1 MKIHELQFSPLR
13 VLYNTRADAGLR
25 EKRRTIWGD
34 LTPLQPGLER
44 ADKER
49 IPYTYGLFIHSKD
62 GKAVDSLKGGVGRLT
77 GHHSDK
83 FGQLELRTVV
93 DAFLVGAGTLRYDRT
108 IGAPN
113 ERGLMERRKAE
124 KGNIAPLNCFFS
136 ASGNIP
142 EDAAVF
148 REPEIRTVIFVT
160 EKAANRIDDLAKL
173 TPDVVVVSSA
183 SPLRETWEE
192 LWRRGVRT
200 LDFEGGPTLMGLA
213 LKERLVHELLLTHA
227 PQLLGGTG
235 STFVAID
242 EPLHGITT
250 EPAFIGLD
258 EAHHLIFERSRVVY
272 E

>member
-1 MKIHELQFSPLR
+1 MKIHELEFSPLR
-13 VLYNTRADAGLR
+13 VLHNTRADAALR
-25 EKRRTIWGD
+25 ERRRTIWGD
-34 LTPLQPGLER
+34 LTPLESGLER

-49 IPYTYGLFIHSKD
+49 IPYTYGLFIYSKD
-62 GKAVDSLKGGVGRLT
+62 GKAVDSLKGGVGRLA
-77 GHHSDK
+77 GQHSDK

-93 DAFLVGAGTLRYDRT
+93 DAFLVGAATLRYDRT

-113 ERGLMERRKAE
+113 EKELMERRKTE

-142 EDAAVF
+142 EGAGVF

-160 EKAANRIDDLAKL
+160 EKAADRVGDLERL
-173 TPDVVVVSSA
+173 TPDVVVVSSE

-192 LWRRGVRT
+192 LWRRDVQT

-227 PQLLGGTG
+227 PRLIGGTG
-235 STFVAID
+235 STYAAID
-242 EPLHGITT
+242 EPLQGITT
-250 EPAFIGLD
+250 EPVFLGLD
-258 EAHHLIFERSRVVY
+258 EPTRLIFERSRVVY